1 MRAPATGAHRTRTS
15 ARTSARTSERGVAI
29 VLAISVV
36 AMAAMVATA
45 IMVSQ
50 STWARQLEL
59 TAEHVQ
65 ARAVLQAGADW
76 ARAVLSDDRRLGN
89 IDHLGEPWALR
100 LPPMPVEN
108 GELLGQIEDQQGLFN
123 LNNLVSG
130 GKVNAVQL
138 EHFRRLLSILGL
150 PSPLAYTLAD
160 WIDTDGEPQ
169 PQGGAEDA
177 YYLALDPP
185 YLSAN
190 RPLID
195 AAELALV
202 AGFDDNVRARLRP
215 YVTAL
220 PGSTPVNVNTAP
232 AEVLAA
238 VIDGLDLGNAQSLV
252 AQRDRAYFRDT
263 GDFTK
268 RLPREAVAGAGDISV
283 SSDYF
288 SASLRVTIGGAQAR
302 GRALLSRLGTANG
315 WPVVLW
321 RKYL

>member
-1 MRAPATGAHRTRTS
+1 MRAR
-15 ARTSARTSERGVAI
+15 ERGVAI
-29 VLAISVV
+29 VLALSVV
-36 AMAAMVATA
+36 AMATMVAAA

-65 ARAVLQAGADW
+65 ARLVLQAGADW
-76 ARAVLSDDRRLGN
+76 ARAVLSDDRRLSN
-89 IDHLGEPWALR
+89 VDHLGEPWALR

-108 GELLGQIEDQQGLFN
+108 GELVGQIEDQQGLFN
-123 LNNLVSG
+123 VNNLVAQ
-130 GKVNAVQL
+130 GKVNRAQL
-138 EHFRRLLSILGL
+138 EHFRRLLATLGL
-150 PSPLAYTLAD
+150 PDALAYTLVD
-160 WIDTDGEPQ
+160 WIDADSEPQ
-169 PQGGAEDA
+169 PHGGAEDA

-185 YLSAN
+185 YLTAN

-195 AAELALV
+195 VAELALV
-202 AGFDDNVRARLRP
+202 AGFDDGVRARLRP

-220 PGSTPVNVNTAP
+220 PGFTAVNVNTAP

-238 VIDGLDLGNAQSLV
+238 VIDGLDLGNAQAMV

-263 GDFTK
+263 SDFTK
-268 RLPREAVAGAGDISV
+268 RLPRDAAAATNDISV

-288 SASLRVTIGGAQAR
+288 LAGLRVTIGGAQAR
-302 GRALLSRLGTANG
+302 GLALLSRSGTGTG
-315 WPVVLW
+315 WPIVVW

>member
-1 MRAPATGAHRTRTS
+1 MRTR
-15 ARTSARTSERGVAI
+15 ERGVAI

-36 AMAAMVATA
+36 AMATMVATA

-59 TAEHVQ
+59 TTEHAQ
-65 ARAVLQAGADW
+65 ARSVLQAGADW
-76 ARAVLSDDRRLGN
+76 ARAVLSDDRRLSDV
-89 IDHLGEPWALR
+89 DHLGEPWALR

-108 GELLGQIEDQQGLFN
+108 GELVGRIEDQQGLFN
-123 LNNLVSG
+123 VNNLVAE
-130 GKVNAVQL
+130 GKVSAAQL

-150 PSPLAYTLAD
+150 PAPLADTLAD
-160 WIDTDGEPQ
+160 WIDADGEPQ

-177 YYLALDPP
+177 HYLALDPP
-185 YLSAN
+185 YLTAN

-195 AAELALV
+195 VAELALIS
-202 AGFDDNVRARLRP
+202 GFNDGVRARLRP

-220 PGSTPVNVNTAP
+220 PGSTAINVNTAS

-238 VIDGLDLGNAQSLV
+238 VIDRLDLGSAQAMV

-268 RLPREAVAGAGDISV
+268 RLPRDAEAAAGDISV

-288 SASLRVTIGGAQAR
+288 LASLRVTIGGAQAR
-302 GRALLSRLGTANG
+302 GGALLARAGTGTG
-315 WPVVLW
+315 WPIVVW
-321 RKYL
+321 RKFL

>member
-1 MRAPATGAHRTRTS
+1 MRTS
-15 ARTSARTSERGVAI
+15 ATRTSERGVAI

-36 AMAAMVATA
+36 ALAALVAAA

-76 ARAVLSDDRRLGN
+76 ARAVLADDRRVSN
-89 IDHLGEPWALR
+89 VDHLGEPWALR
-100 LPPMPVEN
+100 LPPLPVEN
-108 GELLGQIEDQQGLFN
+108 GELLGRIEDQQGAFN
-123 LNNLVSG
+123 VNNLVSE
-130 GKVNAVQL
+130 GKVNVAQL
-138 EHFRRLLSILGL
+138 AHFRRLLATLGL
-150 PSPLAYTLAD
+150 PDALAFTLVD
-160 WIDTDGEPQ
+160 WIDDDGLPQ
-169 PQGGAEDA
+169 PQGGAEDEN
-177 YYLALDPP
+177 YLALDPP

-195 AAELALV
+195 VAELALV
-202 AGFDDNVRARLRP
+202 SGFDADARARLHP
-215 YVTAL
+215 YVAAL
-220 PGSTPVNVNTAP
+220 PGFTAVNVNPAP

-238 VIDGLDLGNAQSLV
+238 VIEGLDLGSAQALA
-252 AQRDRAYFRDT
+252 AQRDRAYFRDSE
-263 GDFTK
+263 DFSK
-268 RLPREAVAGAGDISV
+268 RLPSGVTAAAGDIGV

-288 SASLRVTIGGAQAR
+288 VATLRVTIGGAQAR
-302 GRALLSRLGTANG
+302 GKALLARAGSG

>member
-1 MRAPATGAHRTRTS
+1 MRTRQ
-15 ARTSARTSERGVAI
+15 RGVAI

-36 AMAAMVATA
+36 ALAALVAAA

-59 TAEHVQ
+59 SAEHVQ

-76 ARAVLSDDRRLGN
+76 ARAILNDDRRVSN
-89 IDHLGEPWALR
+89 VDHLGEPWALR

-108 GELLGQIEDQQGLFN
+108 GELVGQIEDQQGAFN
-123 LNNLVSG
+123 VNNLVSD
-130 GKVNAVQL
+130 GKVNVAQL
-138 EHFRRLLSILGL
+138 AHFRRLLSILDL
-150 PSPLAYTLAD
+150 PDALAYTLVD
-160 WIDTDGEPQ
+160 WIDDDSLPQ

-177 YYLALDPP
+177 YYLALDTP

-195 AAELALV
+195 VAELALV
-202 AGFDDNVRARLRP
+202 SGFDVSVRARLHP

-220 PGSTPVNVNTAP
+220 PGFTAVNVNTAP
-232 AEVLAA
+232 PQVLAA
-238 VIDGLDLGNAQSLV
+238 VIEGLDLGSAQALV
-252 AQRDRAYFRDT
+252 AQRDRAYYRDRD
-263 GDFTK
+263 DFSK
-268 RLPREAVAGAGDISV
+268 RLPMGAAAAAGDIGV

-288 SASLRVTIGGAQAR
+288 VATLRVTIGGAQAR
-302 GRALLSRLGTANG
+302 GKALLARTGSG

>member
-1 MRAPATGAHRTRTS
+1 MRTS
-15 ARTSARTSERGVAI
+15 ATRTSERGVAI

-36 AMAAMVATA
+36 ALAALVAAA

-50 STWARQLEL
+50 STWARQQEL

-76 ARAVLSDDRRLGN
+76 ARAVLADDRRVSN
-89 IDHLGEPWALR
+89 VDHLGEPWALR

-108 GELLGQIEDQQGLFN
+108 GELVGGIEDQQGLFN
-123 LNNLVSG
+123 ANNLVSN
-130 GKVNAVQL
+130 GKVNIVQL
-138 EHFRRLLSILGL
+138 AHFRRLLAILGL
-150 PSPLAYTLAD
+150 PDALAYTLAD
-160 WIDTDGEPQ
+160 WIDDDGQPQ

-185 YLSAN
+185 YLTAN

-195 AAELALV
+195 VAELALV
-202 AGFDDNVRARLRP
+202 SGFDVNVRTRLRL

-220 PGSTPVNVNTAP
+220 PGFTAVNVNTAP
-232 AEVLAA
+232 PEVLAA
-238 VIDGLDLGNAQSLV
+238 VVEGLDLGVAQALV
-252 AQRDRAYFRDT
+252 AQRDRAYYRDRD
-263 GDFTK
+263 DFSK
-268 RLPREAVAGAGDISV
+268 RLPRGTAAAAEDISV

-288 SASLRVTIGGAQAR
+288 MATLRVTIGGAQAS
-302 GRALLSRLGTANG
+302 GKVLLARTGSG

>member
-1 MRAPATGAHRTRTS
+1 
-15 ARTSARTSERGVAI
+15 
-29 VLAISVV
+29 
-36 AMAAMVATA
+36 MVAAA

-65 ARAVLQAGADW
+65 ARSVLQAGADW
-76 ARAVLSDDRRLGN
+76 ARAVLSDDRRLSN
-89 IDHLGEPWALR
+89 VDHLGEPWALR

-108 GELLGQIEDQQGLFN
+108 GELIGKIEDQQGAFN
-123 LNNLVSG
+123 VNNLVAE
-130 GKVNAVQL
+130 GKVNAAQL
-138 EHFRRLLSILGL
+138 AHFRRLLATLSL
-150 PSPLAYTLAD
+150 PDALAYTLVD
-160 WIDTDGEPQ
+160 WIDADSQPQ

-185 YLSAN
+185 YLTAN

-195 AAELALV
+195 VDELALV
-202 AGFDDNVRARLRP
+202 AGFDDSVRARLRP
-215 YVTAL
+215 YITAL
-220 PGSTPVNVNTAP
+220 PGFTAVNVNTATP
-232 AEVLAA
+232 EVLAA

-268 RLPREAVAGAGDISV
+268 RLPRDAVAAARDISV
-283 SSDYF
+283 GSDYF
-288 SASLRVTIGGAQAR
+288 LASLRVTIGGAQAR
-302 GRALLSRLGTANG
+302 GRALLSRSGTGTG
-315 WPVVLW
+315 WPIIVW

>member
-1 MRAPATGAHRTRTS
+1 MRTR
-15 ARTSARTSERGVAI
+15 EQGVAI

-36 AMAAMVATA
+36 ALAALVAAA

-76 ARAVLSDDRRLGN
+76 ARALLADDRRVSSV
-89 IDHLGEPWALR
+89 DHLGEPWALR

-108 GELLGQIEDQQGLFN
+108 GELVGQIEDQQGAFN
-123 LNNLVSG
+123 VNNLVSD
-130 GKVNAVQL
+130 GKVNLAQFA
-138 EHFRRLLSILGL
+138 HFLRLLATLGL
-150 PSPLAYTLAD
+150 PDGLAYTLVD
-160 WIDTDGEPQ
+160 WIDDDGQPQ

-195 AAELALV
+195 VAELALV
-202 AGFDDNVRARLRP
+202 SGFDVNVRARLHP

-220 PGSTPVNVNTAP
+220 PGFTAVNVNTAP
-232 AEVLAA
+232 PEVLAA
-238 VIDGLDLGNAQSLV
+238 VIEGLDLGSAQALA
-252 AQRDRAYFRDT
+252 AQRDRAYYRDRD
-263 GDFTK
+263 DFSK
-268 RLPREAVAGAGDISV
+268 RLPQGAAAAAADIGV

-288 SASLRVTIGGAQAR
+288 VATLRVTIGGAQAR
-302 GRALLSRLGTANG
+302 GKALLARAGSG